1 MRKILIPVVA
11 GMLLSAC
18 AGEDADSDD
27 STDST
32 NSDTV
37 VAPESP
43 GATSLEDCSNVSL
56 STTRINAA
64 ARTTVNTELTFDN
77 ALAVWRM
84 PVTVGQEL
92 TADLTVPEDKDYNI
106 AFFDGSGNK
115 LACADTEGNGVDETL
130 EYTVASISEI
140 WVKVWTPALPSRSAF
155 TLTMIAPVAVEITDD
170 EPNNTPATAQ
180 VVSESFTTVDGTL
193 DSDNSDADD
202 YYKYSVSE
210 GDVVTI
216 NASATDD
223 GASLIYVA
231 LTDSDDTVLEQNSEP
246 VSHYFGENEMSTTL
260 TYTVPAATT
269 ELYVWMAAQP
279 GTGSYTLEVQVD

>member
-1 MRKILIPVVA
+1 MRKLLFPAIA
-11 GMLLSAC
+11 MAMLTAC
-18 AGEDADSDD
+18 AGDDADS
-27 STDST
+27 
-32 NSDTV
+32 SDTTSV
-37 VAPESP
+37 VAPESA

-84 PVTVGQEL
+84 PVSVGQEL
-92 TADLTVPEDKDYNI
+92 TAQMTVPDDKDYNI

-140 WVKVWTPALPSRSAF
+140 WVKVWTPALPSRTAF
-155 TLTMIAPVAVEITDD
+155 TLTMVAPVATEITDD
-170 EPNNTPATAQ
+170 EPNDTPATAQ

-193 DSDNSDADD
+193 DTDNSDADD
-202 YYKYSVSE
+202 YYKYTVSE

-216 NASATDD
+216 NASVTDD

-231 LTDSDDTVLEQNSEP
+231 LVDSDDTILEENNEQ
-246 VSHYFGENEMSTTL
+246 VVHYFGENEMSTSL

-269 ELYVWMAAQP
+269 EVYVWMAAQP
-279 GTGSYTLEVQVD
+279 GTGTYSLQVRIK

>member
-1 MRKILIPVVA
+1 MRKLILPVIA
-11 GMLLSAC
+11 STMLAAC
-18 AGEDADSDD
+18 AGDDADSSD
-27 STDST
+27 ST
-32 NSDTV
+32 TV

-84 PVTVGQEL
+84 PVSTGQEL
-92 TADLTVPEDKDYNI
+92 TAEMIVPADKDYNI

-155 TLTMIAPVAVEITDD
+155 TLTMVPPTATEITDD
-170 EPNNTPATAQ
+170 EPNDTPATAQ
-180 VVSESFTTVDGTL
+180 VVSESFTTVEGTL
-193 DSDNSDADD
+193 DWDNSDADD

-210 GDVVTI
+210 GDVVTVQ
-216 NASATDD
+216 ASITDD
-223 GASLIYVA
+223 GSSLIY
-231 LTDSDDTVLEQNSEP
+231 LTLVDSESNTLEDDGTLMY
-246 VSHYFGENEMSTTL
+246 HYFAEDELSTTM
-260 TYTVPAATT
+260 TYTVPASMD
-269 ELYVWMAAQP
+269 ELYVWMNAGP
-279 GTGSYTLEVQVD
+279 GATTYNLEVQIQ

>member
-1 MRKILIPVVA
+1 MRKLLFPAIA
-11 GMLLSAC
+11 MAMLTAC
-18 AGEDADSDD
+18 AGDDADSP
-27 STDST
+27 
-32 NSDTV
+32 DTTSV
-37 VAPESP
+37 VAPESA

-84 PVTVGQEL
+84 PVSEGQEL
-92 TADLTVPEDKDYNI
+92 TAEMTVPDDKDYNI

-155 TLTMIAPVAVEITDD
+155 TLTMVAPVATEITDD
-170 EPNNTPATAQ
+170 EPNDTPATAQ

-193 DSDNSDADD
+193 DTDNSDADD
-202 YYKYSVSE
+202 YYKYAVTE
-210 GDVVTI
+210 GDLVTI

-231 LTDSDDTVLEQNSEP
+231 LVDSDDTILEENNEP
-246 VSHYFGENEMSTTL
+246 VEHYFGENEMTASL

-269 ELYVWMAAQP
+269 EVYVWMAAIP
-279 GTGSYTLEVQVD
+279 GTGTYSLQVRIQ

>member
-1 MRKILIPVVA
+1 MRKLLFPAIA
-11 GMLLSAC
+11 MAMLTAC
-18 AGEDADSDD
+18 AGDDADSP
-27 STDST
+27 
-32 NSDTV
+32 DTTSV
-37 VAPESP
+37 VAPESA

-84 PVTVGQEL
+84 PVSEGQEL
-92 TADLTVPEDKDYNI
+92 TAEMTVPDDKDYNI

-155 TLTMIAPVAVEITDD
+155 TLTMVAPVATEITED
-170 EPNNTPATAQ
+170 EPNDTPATAQ

-193 DSDNSDADD
+193 DTDNSDADD
-202 YYKYSVSE
+202 YYKYAVTE
-210 GDVVTI
+210 GDLVTI

-231 LTDSDDTVLEQNSEP
+231 LVDSDDTILEENNEP
-246 VSHYFGENEMSTTL
+246 VEHYFGENEMTASL

-269 ELYVWMAAQP
+269 EVYVWMAAIP
-279 GTGSYTLEVQVD
+279 GTGTYSLQVRIQ

>member
-1 MRKILIPVVA
+1 MRKLLLPIMA
-11 GMLLSAC
+11 GTLLAAC
-18 AGEDADSDD
+18 AGDDADD
-27 STDST
+27 STA
-32 NSDTV
+32 V
-37 VAPESP
+37 IAPESP
-43 GATSLEDCSNVSL
+43 GATSLEDCTNVSL

-84 PVTVGQEL
+84 PVTEGQEL
-92 TADLTVPEDKDYNI
+92 TAEMTVPDDKDYNI

-155 TLTMIAPVAVEITDD
+155 TLTMVAPVATEITDD
-170 EPNNTPATAQ
+170 EPNDTPATAQ

-193 DSDNSDADD
+193 DTDNSDADD

-210 GDVVTI
+210 GDIVTI

-231 LTDSDDTVLEQNSEP
+231 LSDSESTVLEENSEP
-246 VSHYFGENEMSTTL
+246 VVHYFGENEMSTTL

-269 ELYVWMAAQP
+269 EVYVWMAAQP
-279 GTGSYTLEVQVD
+279 GTATYSLEVQID

>member
-1 MRKILIPVVA
+1 MRKLILPVIVST
-11 GMLLSAC
+11 MLAAC
-18 AGEDADSDD
+18 AGDDADS
-27 STDST
+27 
-32 NSDTV
+32 SDTV
-37 VAPESP
+37 VAPESA

-84 PVTVGQEL
+84 PVSVGQEL
-92 TADLTVPEDKDYNI
+92 TAQMTVPDDKDYNI

-155 TLTMIAPVAVEITDD
+155 TLTMVAPVATEITDD
-170 EPNNTPATAQ
+170 EPNDTPATAQ

-193 DSDNSDADD
+193 DTDNSDADD
-202 YYKYSVSE
+202 YYKYTVSE

-216 NASATDD
+216 NASVTDD

-231 LTDSDDTVLEQNSEP
+231 LSDSDSTVLEENSEQ
-246 VSHYFGENEMSTTL
+246 VVHYFGENEMSTSL
-260 TYTVPAATT
+260 NYTVPAATT
-269 ELYVWMAAQP
+269 EVYVWMAAQP
-279 GTGSYTLEVQVD
+279 GTGTYSLEVRIQ

>member
-1 MRKILIPVVA
+1 MRKLILPVIA
-11 GMLLSAC
+11 STMLAAC
-18 AGEDADSDD
+18 AGDDADSSD
-27 STDST
+27 ST
-32 NSDTV
+32 TV

-43 GATSLEDCSNVSL
+43 DATSLEDCSNVSL

-64 ARTTVNTELTFDN
+64 ARTTVNTELAFDN

-84 PVTVGQEL
+84 PVSTGQEL
-92 TADLTVPEDKDYNI
+92 TAEMNVPADKDYNI

-155 TLTMIAPVAVEITDD
+155 TLTMVTPVATEITDD
-170 EPNNTPATAQ
+170 EPNDTPATAQ

-193 DSDNSDADD
+193 DSGNSDADD

-231 LTDSDDTVLEQNSEP
+231 LTDSDSTVLEQSSEP

-260 TYTVPAATT
+260 TYTVTAATT
-269 ELYVWMAAQP
+269 EVYVWMAATP
-279 GTGSYTLEVQVD
+279 GTGTYTLEVQID